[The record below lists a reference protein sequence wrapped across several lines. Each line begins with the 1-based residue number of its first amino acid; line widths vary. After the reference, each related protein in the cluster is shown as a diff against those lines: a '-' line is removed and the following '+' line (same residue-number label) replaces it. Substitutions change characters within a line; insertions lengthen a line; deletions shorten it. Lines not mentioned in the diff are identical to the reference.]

1 MSFQYRDG
9 AAVLS
14 GMPPEGSPLYDAG
27 ISRGARILSMG
38 GQAPEN
44 ANALRGVI
52 GAHRPGDRVEV
63 TFEQRGTTKT
73 VEMLLAPNPQ
83 MVVVLYEDAGMAVT
97 PEMTA
102 FRTAWLTGG
111 N

>member
-1 MSFQYRDG
+1 MERVALGDLAQHLDASPEPVVLV
-9 AAVLS
+9 AA
-14 GMPPEGSPLYDAG
+14 
-27 ISRGARILSMG
+27 
-38 GQAPEN
+38 
-44 ANALRGVI
+44 
-52 GAHRPGDRVEV
+52 RPGDRVEV